1 MKHFN
6 FTLILLAALIVTIAT
21 CCDNTHRRA
30 AKKQQTEQAID
41 TVDTIYMTPEESVNL
56 MLDIRKDMIDSK
68 HIDSVYITMPED
80 AIITIVLKNPDCDIS
95 HVVKEYE
102 TNRSYYD
109 DLLERKQKIEKYK
122 KLKEPDTIPTQAKT
136 DSMNSKPMIN

>member
-1 MKHFN
+1 MKHYN
-6 FTLILLAALIVTIAT
+6 LTICLLVILLMCVTM
-21 CCDNTHRRA
+21 CCNRHNPHA
-30 AKKQQTEQAID
+30 QQITTEQVDSI
-41 TVDTIYMTPEESVNL
+41 DTIYMTPEESVNL
-56 MLDIRKDMIDSK
+56 MLNIRKDMIDSK

-136 DSMNSKPMIN
+136 DSMNFKPMIN